1 MMYPV
6 ASVTQEG
13 SGSAALNRIL
23 SQMHG
28 LWLWQRRRS
37 ELRWFWMFVDV
48 PTGRFDVPTARLTT
62 WTRVEAQEVPK
73 EAGKV
78 VASED
83 ESEARFL
90 GQGLGTQNILSKSH
104 L

>member
-1 MMYPV
+1 
-6 ASVTQEG
+6 
-13 SGSAALNRIL
+13 
-23 SQMHG
+23 MHG
-28 LWLWQRRRS
+28 LWRLWQRRRS
-37 ELRWFWMFVDV
+37 DELRWFWMFLDV
-48 PTGRFDVPTARLTT
+48 PTGFQQLDLPPGRF
-62 WTRVEAQEVPK
+62 EAQEVPK

>member
-1 MMYPV
+1 MGYGDYGRGEGLS
-6 ASVTQEG
+6 SVG
-13 SGSAALNRIL
+13 FGC
-23 SQMHG
+23 
-28 LWLWQRRRS
+28 
-37 ELRWFWMFVDV
+37 FWMFQQDALMFQQLDL
-48 PTGRFDVPTARLTT
+48 PPERF
-62 WTRVEAQEVPK
+62 EAQEVPK

>member
-1 MMYPV
+1 
-6 ASVTQEG
+6 
-13 SGSAALNRIL
+13 
-23 SQMHG
+23 
-28 LWLWQRRRS
+28 
-37 ELRWFWMFVDV
+37 MFQQLDL
-48 PTGRFDVPTARLTT
+48 PPERF
-62 WTRVEAQEVPK
+62 EAQEVPK